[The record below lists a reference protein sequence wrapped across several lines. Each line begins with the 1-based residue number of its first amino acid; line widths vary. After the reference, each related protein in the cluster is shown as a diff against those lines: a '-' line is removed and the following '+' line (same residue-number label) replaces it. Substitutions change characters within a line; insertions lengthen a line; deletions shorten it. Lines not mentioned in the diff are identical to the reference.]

1 MKMHK
6 TIFIFLLLGIG
17 VELKGES
24 EDPLHVPG
32 ESTVVEHISQDSSS
46 TLRSG
51 KSSADFPG
59 HLLVVPLDGSHWIGI
74 KAIAQELGRRGH
86 RVTVLMPEITIRM
99 GPGEHYDTVTYPV
112 PYGKK
117 DLRH

>member
-1 MKMHK
+1 MF
-6 TIFIFLLLGIG
+6 TLLLLSIG
-17 VELKGES
+17 GETRGES
-24 EDPLHVPG
+24 EDSRHVPG
-32 ESTVVEHISQDSSS
+32 Q
-46 TLRSG
+46 SG
-51 KSSADFPG
+51 RSSAAADFSG
-59 HLLVVPLDGSHWIGI
+59 HLLVVPFDGSHWIGI